1 MRLRLILSF
10 ALIVIISI
18 SAVVLVARQGAAN
31 EVRAFMFRGE
41 MTDSTGLVESLE
53 THYSTNGNWEG
64 VEKVMLPGSQ
74 GQGQGKG
81 RTGEMMGQQF
91 ILADSG
97 GNVVLDTENPES
109 TGRLSIIER
118 QSAIPLQVNGKTVG
132 YLIAEGGVGF
142 NREQGQQ
149 LINRLNNAAL
159 VAALVA
165 GALSLI
171 VALFLAY
178 RIMRPI
184 NELTRAAEQLGKGDL
199 TQRVQVHGN
208 DEFAMLGRT
217 FNQMAES
224 LKNAEESRRAMTAD
238 IAHELRNP
246 LAVQRANLEALQD
259 GIYPLTAEN
268 LGPVIEQNLLLNRLV
283 DDLRTLAMA
292 DAGQLGLDLTQVDLL
307 ALTNRIVERY
317 QPGALEQGVILTLD
331 SGTTDSENRYEI
343 VADAM
348 RVEQIL
354 GNLISNALRYSPEGG
369 KIRIRLAETPESVR
383 VTIHDGGPGIPEE
396 SLPYIFDRFYRADR
410 SRSRTDGGSGLGLA
424 IARKLAEAHGGTLT
438 AANHPEGGAVF
449 TLSLPKAGKRVKR

>member
-1 MRLRLILSF
+1 
-10 ALIVIISI
+10 
-18 SAVVLVARQGAAN
+18 
-31 EVRAFMFRGE
+31 
-41 MTDSTGLVESLE
+41 
-53 THYSTNGNWEG
+53 
-64 VEKVMLPGSQ
+64 
-74 GQGQGKG
+74 
-81 RTGEMMGQQF
+81 
-91 ILADSG
+91 
-97 GNVVLDTENPES
+97 
-109 TGRLSIIER
+109 
-118 QSAIPLQVNGKTVG
+118 
-132 YLIAEGGVGF
+132 
-142 NREQGQQ
+142 
-149 LINRLNNAAL
+149 
-159 VAALVA
+159 
-165 GALSLI
+165 
-171 VALFLAY
+171 
-178 RIMRPI
+178 MRPI

-268 LGPVIEQNLLLNRLV
+268 LE
-283 DDLRTLAMA
+283 LAMA

-383 VTIHDGGPGIPEE
+383 LTIYDGGPGIPDEA
-396 SLPYIFDRFYRADR
+396 LPYIFDRFYRADR

-424 IARKLAEAHGGTLT
+424 IARQLTEAHGGMLT

>member
-1 MRLRLILSF
+1 
-10 ALIVIISI
+10 
-18 SAVVLVARQGAAN
+18 
-31 EVRAFMFRGE
+31 
-41 MTDSTGLVESLE
+41 
-53 THYSTNGNWEG
+53 
-64 VEKVMLPGSQ
+64 
-74 GQGQGKG
+74 
-81 RTGEMMGQQF
+81 MMGQQF
-91 ILADSG
+91 ILADSR
-97 GNVVLDTENPES
+97 GNVVLDTGNPEAA
-109 TGRLSIIER
+109 GRLSIIER
-118 QSAIPLQVNGKTVG
+118 QSAIPLQVNGKTIG
-132 YLIAEGGVGF
+132 YLIAEGSVGF
-142 NREQGQQ
+142 NRDQGQQ

-268 LGPVIEQNLLLNRLV
+268 LEPVIEQNLLLNRLV

-292 DAGQLGLDLTQVDLL
+292 DAGQLELDLSQVDLL
-307 ALTNRIVERY
+307 SLTNRVIERH
-317 QPGALEQGVILTLD
+317 QPGTLEQGVILTLD
-331 SGTTDSENRYEI
+331 SDPTDSENRYEI

-383 VTIHDGGPGIPEE
+383 LTIYDGGPGIPEE
-396 SLPYIFDRFYRADR
+396 ALPYIFDRFYRADR

-424 IARKLAEAHGGTLT
+424 IARQLTEAHGGMLT